1 MTAIAQTPSSM
12 QMDTLQPLG
21 DNISGMARCPYD
33 PKHAN
38 VALFS
43 GERFLRWPI
52 QPEERHFPFLKSWSL
67 GGSWEMDRQTLD
79 TVRVKVRMVARLSIE
94 EETEPGAKTQ
104 PGIMMGSSLSLVTG
118 HIRLTF

>member
-1 MTAIAQTPSSM
+1 MRVFLELGSGGSQELPGRVRAIAQTPSSM

-43 GERFLRWPI
+43 GEQFLRWPI
-52 QPEERHFPFLKSWSL
+52 HP
-67 GGSWEMDRQTLD
+67 
-79 TVRVKVRMVARLSIE
+79 KV
-94 EETEPGAKTQ
+94 
-104 PGIMMGSSLSLVTG
+104 LVTRRQLG
-118 HIRLTF
+118 NGQTDSRHSQSQGQDGG

>member
-1 MTAIAQTPSSM
+1 MIPLGDGGGESQGLPRVARSPVTQSLLPL

-43 GERFLRWPI
+43 GECPQL
-52 QPEERHFPFLKSWSL
+52 
-67 GGSWEMDRQTLD
+67 
-79 TVRVKVRMVARLSIE
+79 
-94 EETEPGAKTQ
+94 
-104 PGIMMGSSLSLVTG
+104 
-118 HIRLTF
+118 

>member
-52 QPEERHFPFLKSWSL
+52 QPEERH
-67 GGSWEMDRQTLD
+67 SWEMDRQTLD

-104 PGIMMGSSLSLVTG
+104 PGIMMGSRLSLVTG

>member
-1 MTAIAQTPSSM
+1 MTGQGPRVQGEARTPPWSGGLGKPGAARNSSPVTQAPSSP

-43 GERFLRWPI
+43 GEYSASDPVI
-52 QPEERHFPFLKSWSL
+52 SPSL
-67 GGSWEMDRQTLD
+67 GRGL
-79 TVRVKVRMVARLSIE
+79 ALPI
-94 EETEPGAKTQ
+94 
-104 PGIMMGSSLSLVTG
+104 L
-118 HIRLTF
+118 F

>member
-1 MTAIAQTPSSM
+1 MGGLPDVARSSVTQAPSPL

-43 GERFLRWPI
+43 GECPQLLPSDGARPMWRF
-52 QPEERHFPFLKSWSL
+52 SL
-67 GGSWEMDRQTLD
+67 LELG
-79 TVRVKVRMVARLSIE
+79 
-94 EETEPGAKTQ
+94 
-104 PGIMMGSSLSLVTG
+104 
-118 HIRLTF
+118 

>member
-1 MTAIAQTPSSM
+1 MTDKVTQHPRWHQDSPRRGSLGEPGAARYSQELSLRPYSPPPPL

-43 GERFLRWPI
+43 GECP
-52 QPEERHFPFLKSWSL
+52 QP
-67 GGSWEMDRQTLD
+67 
-79 TVRVKVRMVARLSIE
+79 
-94 EETEPGAKTQ
+94 
-104 PGIMMGSSLSLVTG
+104 
-118 HIRLTF
+118 